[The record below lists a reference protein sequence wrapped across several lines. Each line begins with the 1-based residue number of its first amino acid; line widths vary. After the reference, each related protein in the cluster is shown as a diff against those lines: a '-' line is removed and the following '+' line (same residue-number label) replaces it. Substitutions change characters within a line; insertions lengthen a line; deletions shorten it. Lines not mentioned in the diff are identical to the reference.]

1 MKDCM
6 GKDANWECLTKDT
19 YVRMYDKFKLVRK
32 LLLESSGPICIPEEK
47 GLFIVYGKVSAR
59 YNLSINKEVT
69 QELKTHVGQGHCFLD
84 EIIIDT
90 GKMNE
95 ITGGDICPGQQ
106 KLLTIEYITVCDK
119 VHITPASN
127 IHPSLT
133 RYVEEPGTLNPVW
146 RLKRPCFVKEP
157 IIAKDPCI
165 SRSEHSQPRIIPE
178 NCYNR
183 QLYIIKEPHTTN
195 EVCVGKTYNTSC
207 KELENGTSCVT
218 TETQNI
224 PCEPNEYVPEPCFSE
239 SGLPKH
245 CLPEPTV
252 PCGPCK
258 SIRKKRKR
266 KRQCAKANELCVIR
280 DPCEVPCKVKKKK
293 PPCAPKKRCVKK
305 HPANKKN
312 MLLFPLFPIHG
323 AYIYPLAPKC

>member
-59 YNLSINKEVT
+59 HNLTFNKEVT
-69 QELKTHVGQGHCFLD
+69 QELKAHVGQGHCFLD

-106 KLLTIEYITVCDK
+106 KLLTIEYIVVCDK
-119 VHITPASN
+119 EIHRTQASSN
-127 IHPSLT
+127 LHPCLT
-133 RYVEEPGTLNPVW
+133 RYIEDPGTLNPVW

-157 IIAKDPCI
+157 VIAKDPCV
-165 SRSEHSQPRIIPE
+165 SSTNAPQHPKIIPE
-178 NCYNR
+178 ACFNR
-183 QLYIIKEPHTTN
+183 QVYIVKEPTNCLNPCKEENSCNNKCLPDPCKIVDEKPECDESKCNEETEDTICVTEYETSCEKLCEDIIKRRRRRR
-195 EVCVGKTYNTSC
+195 
-207 KELENGTSCVT
+207 
-218 TETQNI
+218 
-224 PCEPNEYVPEPCFSE
+224 
-239 SGLPKH
+239 
-245 CLPEPTV
+245 
-252 PCGPCK
+252 
-258 SIRKKRKR
+258 RKKRL
-266 KRQCAKANELCVIR
+266 AKKAKLNELCVIR
-280 DPCEVPCKVKKKK
+280 DPCKNKKPK
-293 PPCAPKKRCVKK
+293 PPCPPK
-305 HPANKKN
+305 HPPVKHEKKNN

>member
-19 YVRMYDKFKLVRK
+19 YIRMYDKFKLVRK

-59 YNLSINKEVT
+59 HNLTFNKEVT
-69 QELKTHVGQGHCFLD
+69 KELKGHVGQGDCFLK

-106 KLLTIEYITVCDK
+106 KLLTIEYIVVCDK
-119 VHITPASN
+119 EIQRTQGSKN
-127 IHPSLT
+127 LHPCLT
-133 RYVEEPGTLNPVW
+133 RYVEDPGTLNPVW

-157 IIAKDPCI
+157 VIAKDPCV
-165 SRSEHSQPRIIPE
+165 SSTNTQQHPKIIPE
-178 NCYNR
+178 ACYNR
-183 QLYIIKEPHTTN
+183 QVYIVKEPTN
-195 EVCVGKTYNTSC
+195 CLNPCKGENSCNKCLPDPCKIINEKPECVGKTYTTSC
-207 KELENGTSCVT
+207 KEVENGTSCVT
-218 TETQNI
+218 TEIQN
-224 PCEPNEYVPEPCFSE
+224 
-239 SGLPKH
+239 
-245 CLPEPTV
+245 V

-266 KRQCAKANELCVIR
+266 RRQCAKANELCVIR
-280 DPCEVPCKVKKKK
+280 DPCEVPCKGKKKK
-293 PPCAPKKRCVKK
+293 PPCIPKKKCVKK

>member
-6 GKDANWECLTKDT
+6 GKDANWECITKDT

-69 QELKTHVGQGHCFLD
+69 QELKEHVGQGHCFLD

-95 ITGGDICPGQQ
+95 ITEGDICPGQQ
-106 KLLTIEYITVCDK
+106 KLLTIEYITVCDR

-165 SRSEHSQPRIIPE
+165 SRSEYSQPRIIPE

-195 EVCVGKTYNTSC
+195 EVCIGKDYNTSC
-207 KELENGTSCVT
+207 KELENGKSCAT
-218 TETQNI
+218 TDIQNI
-224 PCEPNEYVPEPCFSE
+224 PCEPNEYIPEPCFSE

-252 PCGPCK
+252 PCRPCK

-280 DPCEVPCKVKKKK
+280 DPCEVPCKAKKKK